1 MKVCLGGLLGDLGDL
16 PGVFFGDLPGV
27 FFGDLGDLGG
37 DFFAE
42 NIPPRLPFRLFVR
55 LCMFYICILQ
65 I

>member
-16 PGVFFGDLPGV
+16 PGVFFGDLGD
-27 FFGDLGDLGG
+27 FGS

-55 LCMFYICILQ
+55 LGMFYICILQ